1 MKIYNPSN
9 ATLFC
14 SDENNHVNFAVDPW
28 LTSAFEEGWYPLVK
42 SNNKEALSNLFKN
55 FNFVL
60 ITHIHEDHFDYE
72 TLKLFF
78 KKGTKVIMPE
88 VFGAKVFQKIV
99 KNIGLEPIILKEYE
113 SIDLKGTTITA
124 IPSIN
129 TDSVNDTDELK
140 TELSIDGG
148 FSVSCNNT
156 KLLVLADNNPYNR
169 KKIKEKIKFYQ
180 DIDLLL
186 VSHNGFASEY
196 PYNYGYDKNTCLKK
210 YKKLEE
216 TRQNKQL
223 RNIKDLIKPKYL
235 VPYSSSFIP
244 NYWVNQNWWYCAENS
259 KFFNNKDAAK
269 EFKKLTGITTV
280 ASNINEFININN
292 DKIEILNLEKNKF
305 FYSIRNSLEEN
316 SIGDLPIKKDSNKD
330 TKEKLQELK
339 SKLEIATK
347 NYYDKLSIFKLK
359 PNFNINIHYDVDNFC
374 ELKNETAEEDS
385 LLEVFIDKFFLL
397 KVLNKQVHWDS
408 AFLSYKLNFKRSPDY
423 YCNDTYLALH
433 NLKL

>member
-1 MKIYNPSN
+1 
-9 ATLFC
+9 
-14 SDENNHVNFAVDPW
+14 
-28 LTSAFEEGWYPLVK
+28 
-42 SNNKEALSNLFKN
+42 
-55 FNFVL
+55 
-60 ITHIHEDHFDYE
+60 
-72 TLKLFF
+72 
-78 KKGTKVIMPE
+78 MPE

-244 NYWVNQNWWYCAENS
+244 NYWVN
-259 KFFNNKDAAK
+259 KIGGTVLRIVFFNNKDAAK

-280 ASNINEFININN
+280 ASNIN
-292 DKIEILNLEKNKF
+292 D
-305 FYSIRNSLEEN
+305 
-316 SIGDLPIKKDSNKD
+316 
-330 TKEKLQELK
+330 
-339 SKLEIATK
+339 
-347 NYYDKLSIFKLK
+347 LSILIMIKLK
-359 PNFNINIHYDVDNFC
+359 
-374 ELKNETAEEDS
+374 
-385 LLEVFIDKFFLL
+385 FLI
-397 KVLNKQVHWDS
+397 
-408 AFLSYKLNFKRSPDY
+408 
-423 YCNDTYLALH
+423 
-433 NLKL
+433 